1 MGQKNN
7 LLRYTLI
14 IVQFSAIR
22 NERDQELWSYRQLR
36 NISCKSAVKVQPSDF
51 SVFHENQAQEKLKY
65 LMQTWTI
72 VHSLFQMQK
81 SF

>member
-1 MGQKNN
+1 MTVLQLHGLSNLSLSSSLASEQKKKKNQTVIN
-7 LLRYTLI
+7 TSI
-14 IVQFSAIR
+14 AI
-22 NERDQELWSYRQLR
+22 SKPR

-72 VHSLFQMQK
+72 VL
-81 SF
+81 